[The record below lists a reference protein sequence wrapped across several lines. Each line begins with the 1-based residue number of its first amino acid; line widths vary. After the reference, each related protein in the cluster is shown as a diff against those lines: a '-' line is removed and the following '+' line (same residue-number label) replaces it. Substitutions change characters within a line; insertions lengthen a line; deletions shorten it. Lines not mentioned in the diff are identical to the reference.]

1 MILLSIAI
9 IEITA
14 IPRFEMLDLSVN
26 QAKEKIQA
34 KFCSLFAF
42 LHSLSASEQVA
53 YGLTFLSNGHFPRIL
68 LSVHCSENRSS
79 NLSADK
85 ISEHILTRLKQSFFS
100 CEKLAGGQLTD
111 AVFSMR
117 DILASGIVAL
127 SKSEKVMTSRTSYA
141 GYYYYTD
148 VLKLDNASINELDNY
163 SSIFDLL
170 LDSEDSLVSFQ
181 LIPTAFSQSEI
192 YALSLLSSELKNILQ
207 GIPMG
212 GGQVYRENSVEE
224 PQKAYAYYTEQ
235 RSQALYF
242 GNILVASTTGK
253 VDSLAAA
260 LKAAIQ
266 TSTSCPIGINLLH
279 IRISQQMARDF
290 FALPWN
296 LANTMLFNYRDQN
309 IWNGSSFQPT
319 NLMRLP
325 FLYTADEASMFFRLP
340 IDDGEIHG
348 VRSNRVTNTNE
359 TIGTKVVDAENIQFG
374 TLMNSS
380 DILIGASLS
389 DFTRHG
395 LIVGTPGSGKTT
407 FAINLLLQ
415 FYRKGIP
422 FLAIE
427 PTKTEYRA
435 MLDQIPDL
443 QIFTPGNSGIS
454 PFSINPFAP
463 PEGITVEQYI
473 PALMDAFKAAFDM
486 ESPLDVIFSS
496 TVRKCYTKYRWK
508 NNSRTGDADVQ
519 PFGLYEFILTFK
531 EIVAS
536 SAYSKDVRSN
546 IETGGTFRLMN
557 LIQQN
562 STLYDTVNAV
572 HIYDFLSKP
581 TVLELNAISDDE
593 QKALLIALLLIQ
605 VSLYIKSRGASS
617 EQLANVILLDE
628 AHILL
633 GGNSDGQSVSKA
645 KNSAVKLFQK
655 MIAEIRSFGTSVIVA
670 DQAPSQVTKSIVANT
685 DIKVAFRLVEKA
697 EREIIANSTGMS
709 DDYTEYLT
717 RLQTGTAIVY
727 YSRLEFP
734 KIISIPNF
742 REKEGIR
749 LNVSDAEVKGHII
762 ESCHEKPFYE
772 CKWCR
777 QCKNGCT
784 IGARNQADY
793 YASHIVISLGGQI
806 TDKETLTKYMYKLH
820 DLIIQYEKEDRHDF
834 SLKLLCNCSK
844 IQFLRKMLLDGKIL
858 LDRRTIDKLLCD
870 TLIPEVNK

>member
-1 MILLSIAI
+1 MSIAI
-9 IEITA
+9 IEITG

-26 QAKEKIQA
+26 QAKRKMQA
-34 KFCSLFAF
+34 KFYSLLTF

-53 YGLTFLSNGHFPRIL
+53 YGLTFLSNGYFPRIL
-68 LSVHCSENRSS
+68 LSVHCSENTSS

-100 CEKLAGGQLTD
+100 CEKLAGAQLTD
-111 AVFSMR
+111 VVFSMR
-117 DILASGIVAL
+117 DILAGGIVAL
-127 SKSEKVMTSRTSYA
+127 SKSEKVMTSGTSYA

-148 VLKLDNASINELDNY
+148 MLKFDNISNNELDNY
-163 SSIFDLL
+163 SGIFDLL
-170 LDSEDSLVSFQ
+170 LDSEGSLVSFQ
-181 LIPTAFSQSEI
+181 LIPTEFSQSEI
-192 YALSLLSSELKNILQ
+192 YALSSLSSELKNIIQ

-212 GGQVYRENSVEE
+212 GGQIYRENSVEE
-224 PQKAYAYYTEQ
+224 PQRAYAYYTEQ

-242 GNILVASTTGK
+242 GNILVASATGK

-260 LKAAIQ
+260 LKAALQ

-279 IRISQQMARDF
+279 ISLVQQMARDY

-309 IWNGSSFQPT
+309 IWNGSAFQPT

-359 TIGTKVVDAENIQFG
+359 TIGTKVVDSENIQFG
-374 TLMNSS
+374 ILMNSS

-389 DFTRHG
+389 DFTQHG

-407 FAINLLLQ
+407 FAVNLLLQ

-496 TVRKCYTKYRWK
+496 AVRKCYTKYRWK

-531 EIVAS
+531 ELVAS

-562 STLYDTVNAV
+562 SILYDTVKPV
-572 HIYDFLSKP
+572 HLCDFLSKP
-581 TVLELNAISDDE
+581 AVFELNAISNDE

-605 VSLYIKSRGASS
+605 VSLYIKSKGASS
-617 EQLANVILLDE
+617 GQLTSVILLDE
-628 AHILL
+628 AHVLL
-633 GGNSDGQSVSKA
+633 GGNVEGQSGSKA
-645 KNSAVKLFQK
+645 KTSAVQLFQK
-655 MIAEIRSFGTSVIVA
+655 MIAEIRSFGTSVIIA
-670 DQAPSQVTKSIVANT
+670 DQAPSQVTRSIVANT
-685 DIKVAFRLVEKA
+685 DIKIAFRLVERE
-697 EREIIANSTGMS
+697 ERKIIANSTGMS
-709 DDYTEYLT
+709 DDYMEHLA
-717 RLQTGTAIVY
+717 RLQTGEAIAY
-727 YSRLEFP
+727 YSRLASP
-734 KIISIPNF
+734 KIISTPNF
-742 REKEGIR
+742 REKEGVR
-749 LNVSDAEVKGHII
+749 LNVSDLEVKEHVIK
-762 ESCHEKPFYE
+762 SYSEKPFYE

-777 QCKNGCT
+777 QCKNRCVVEV
-784 IGARNQADY
+784 RNLADY
-793 YASHIVISLGGQI
+793 YGSHIVISLGDKI
-806 TDKETLTKYMYKLH
+806 TDKETLIKYMYKLH
-820 DLIIQYEKEDRHDF
+820 DLIIQYEKDDWHNLP
-834 SLKLLCNCSK
+834 LKLLCNCSK
-844 IQFLRKMLLDGKIL
+844 IQFLRKILLEGKIL
-858 LDRRTIDKLLCD
+858 LDGRTIDKLLRD
-870 TLIPEVNK
+870 TLIPEANK

>member
-1 MILLSIAI
+1 MSIAI
-9 IEITA
+9 IEIAGT
-14 IPRFEMLDLSVN
+14 PRFEMFGLSVN
-26 QAKEKIQA
+26 QAKGKIQA
-34 KFCSLFAF
+34 KFYSLLTF

-53 YGLTFLSNGHFPRIL
+53 CGLTFLSNGYFPRIL
-68 LSVHCSENRSS
+68 LSVHCSENTSS

-85 ISEHILTRLKQSFFS
+85 ISEHILTQLRQSFFS
-100 CEKLAGGQLTD
+100 CEKLSGAQLTD
-111 AVFSMR
+111 VVFSMR
-117 DILASGIVAL
+117 DILADGIVAL
-127 SKSEKVMTSRTSYA
+127 SKSEKVITSRTSYA

-148 VLKLDNASINELDNY
+148 VLKSDDTPANELDNY
-163 SSIFDLL
+163 SGIFDLL
-170 LDSEDSLVSFQ
+170 LDSEGSLVSFQ
-181 LIPTAFSQSEI
+181 LIPTIFSQSEI
-192 YALSLLSSELKNILQ
+192 YTLSSLSSELKNILQ

-224 PQKAYAYYTEQ
+224 PQRAYAYYTEQ

-266 TSTSCPIGINLLH
+266 ASTSCPIGINLLH
-279 IRISQQMARDF
+279 ISLGQQMARDY

-296 LANTMLFNYRDQN
+296 LANTMLFNYRNQN

-325 FLYTADEASMFFRLP
+325 FLYTADEASVFFRFP

-348 VRSNRVTNTNE
+348 IRSNMVTNTNE
-359 TIGTKVVDAENIQFG
+359 PIDAKVMDAENIQFG

-407 FAINLLLQ
+407 FAVNLLLQ

-435 MLDQIPDL
+435 MFDQISDL
-443 QIFTPGNSGIS
+443 QIFTPGNSGVS

-473 PALMDAFKAAFDM
+473 PSLMDAFKAAFDM
-486 ESPLDVIFSS
+486 EAPLDVIFSS
-496 TVRKCYTKYRWK
+496 AVRRCYTKYGWK
-508 NNSRTGDADVQ
+508 NNSKTGDADAQ
-519 PFGLYEFILTFK
+519 LFGLYEFILTFK
-531 EIVAS
+531 ELVTS

-562 STLYDTVNAV
+562 NTLYDTVNTV
-572 HIYDFLSKP
+572 HIYNLLSKP

-605 VSLYIKSRGASS
+605 VSLYIKSKGASS
-617 EQLANVILLDE
+617 EQLTNVILLDE
-628 AHILL
+628 AHVLL
-633 GGNSDGQSVSKA
+633 GGNADGQSLSKA
-645 KNSAVKLFQK
+645 KSSAVRLFQK

-697 EREIIANSTGMS
+697 EREIIGNSTGMA
-709 DDYTEYLT
+709 DDYMEHLT
-717 RLQTGTAIVY
+717 RLQTGMAIVY
-727 YSRLEFP
+727 YSRLESP
-734 KIISIPNF
+734 KIISTPNF
-742 REKEGIR
+742 REQEGIR
-749 LNVSDAEVKGHII
+749 LNVNDSEVKKHVM
-762 ESCHEKPFYE
+762 ENYHEKPFYE
-772 CKWCR
+772 CKWCG
-777 QCKNGCT
+777 QCKNGCA
-784 IGARNQADY
+784 IGVRNQADY
-793 YASHIVISLGGQI
+793 YGGHIIILLGGKI

-820 DLIIQYEKEDRHDF
+820 DLIIQYEKEDRHNLP
-834 SLKLLCNCSK
+834 LKVLCNCSK
-844 IQFLRKMLLDGKIL
+844 IHFLRKMLLEGKIS
-858 LDRRTIDKLLCD
+858 LDRRIIDKLLHD
-870 TLIPEVNK
+870 TLIPEVNE

>member
-1 MILLSIAI
+1 MSIFLT
-9 IEITA
+9 EVSMC
-14 IPRFEMLDLSVN
+14 PRDELIASSTN
-26 QAKEKIQA
+26 QAKRNIRNRFNELL
-34 KFCSLFAF
+34 SF
-42 LHSLSASEQVA
+42 LYSVSISEQVA
-53 YGLTFLSNGHFPRIL
+53 YDLTFISKNDTLRTI
-68 LSVHCSENRSS
+68 LSVRCLEGMICSHTAEEM
-79 NLSADK
+79 
-85 ISEHILTRLKQSFFS
+85 SEHIMRQLRRSYFDCERLSGAHLIDTVNKI
-100 CEKLAGGQLTD
+100 
-111 AVFSMR
+111 R
-117 DILASGIVAL
+117 DILCGDIVVL
-127 SKSEKVMTSRTSYA
+127 SKSEKVVTSNSSYS

-148 VLKLDNASINELDNY
+148 TFERSEESGKELDNY
-163 SSIFDLL
+163 NDSFSLL
-170 LDSEDSLVSFQ
+170 LNSKDSLVSFQ
-181 LIPTAFSQSEI
+181 LIPTQFSQSEV
-192 YALSLLSSELKNILQ
+192 YALSTLAAELKNTMQ
-207 GIPMG
+207 GIPVY
-212 GGQVYRENSVEE
+212 GQLYRENSAEE
-224 PQKAYAYYTEQ
+224 PQKTYAYYAERHT
-235 RSQALYF
+235 QALYF
-242 GNILVASTTGK
+242 CNIIAAFSSGMA
-253 VDSLAAA
+253 DSLAAA
-260 LKAAIQ
+260 IKTSIQSSVSNPVSMDIQHLKLDEP
-266 TSTSCPIGINLLH
+266 T
-279 IRISQQMARDF
+279 ARDY

-296 LANTMLFNYRDQN
+296 IANNMLFNFRNQN
-309 IWNGSSFQPT
+309 IWNGSPFQPT

-325 FLYTADEASMFFRLP
+325 FLYTADEASVFFRLP

-348 VRSNRVTNTNE
+348 VQSNRVTNTNE
-359 TIGTKVVDAENIQFG
+359 PINAKVMDAENVQFG
-374 TLMNSS
+374 TLMDSS

-435 MLDQIPDL
+435 MFDRIPDL
-443 QIFTPGNSGIS
+443 QIFTPGNSEVS

-508 NNSRTGDADVQ
+508 NNSRTRDADVQ

-531 EIVAS
+531 ELVAS

-697 EREIIANSTGMS
+697 EREIIANSTGMP
-709 DDYTEYLT
+709 DDYMEYLT

-749 LNVSDAEVKGHII
+749 LNVSDAEVKEHVI
-762 ESCHEKPFYE
+762 ENCHEKPFYE

-793 YASHIVISLGGQI
+793 DASHIVISLGGQI
-806 TDKETLTKYMYKLH
+806 ADKETLTKYMYKLH